1 MKTKKLVFTAAII
14 FAGMTSAI
22 AQEINWG
29 IKAGANYSKVTS
41 KVDPDYIFGFH
52 AGLVAEYKLTPQFA
66 LQPELLYS
74 LEGAKAEMD
83 FREGE
88 FFFSSEEKIRLGYI
102 NLPVMAKYYATP
114 ALSFEAGPQIGFLL
128 SAESEYELSSNF
140 DEFEID
146 ESDTEDIKDEVK
158 KISFG
163 LNFGLAYDISSSLFV
178 QARYHLG
185 LSDIS
190 DYDDQ
195 DDEFEGD
202 YEEIKNQSFQLSLGY
217 RF

>member
-1 MKTKKLVFTAAII
+1 M
-14 FAGMTSAI
+14 
-22 AQEINWG
+22 NWG
-29 IKAGANYSKVTS
+29 IKAGANYAKLTS
-41 KVDPDYIFGFH
+41 DMDPDYIFGFH
-52 AGLVAEYKLTPQFA
+52 AGLVAEYKLTSQFA

-88 FFFSSEEKIRLGYI
+88 FFFSSEEKIKLGYI
-102 NLPVMAKYYATP
+102 NLPVMAKYYVTP
-114 ALSFEAGPQIGFLL
+114 ALSFEAGPQIGFLI
-128 SAESEYELSSNF
+128 SGESEYEIASNF

-146 ESDTEDIKDEVK
+146 ESGTEDIRDEVK

-163 LNFGLAYDISSSLFV
+163 LNFGLGYDISSSLFV

-190 DYDDQ
+190 DYDEQ
-195 DDEFEGD
+195 DDEFEVD
-202 YEEIKNQSFQLSLGY
+202 FEEIKNQSFQLSLGY
-217 RF
+217 KF